1 MLSTR
6 NFWVR
11 AFCGAMLACAVWG
24 AWDQWKKTHPA
35 RTAQQ
40 EELYDICMANNH
52 GNRIMCDALLRMYD
66 RVNKQA
72 AQERQA
78 VQEKDEWV
86 PVGDQKWPGKPV
98 DGQSGP

>member
-6 NFWVR
+6 NFWVG
-11 AFCGAMLACAVWG
+11 ALCGAMLACAVWG

-40 EELYDICMANNH
+40 EELYDICLANNH

-66 RVNKQA
+66 RVNEQA
-72 AQERQA
+72 ARERQA
-78 VQEKDEWV
+78 VQEKDERV
-86 PVGDQKWPGKPV
+86 SVGDQK
-98 DGQSGP
+98 